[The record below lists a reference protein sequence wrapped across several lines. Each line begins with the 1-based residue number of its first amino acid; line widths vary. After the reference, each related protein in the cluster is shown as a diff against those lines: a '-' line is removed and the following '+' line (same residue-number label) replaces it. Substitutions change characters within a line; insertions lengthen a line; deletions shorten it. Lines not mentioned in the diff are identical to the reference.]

1 MQLKTTMFNSGDG
14 GATVMTPTN
23 LDESMEPR
31 SRLSKSP
38 EQHKQHSFQTP
49 SKQQESPTKKTPKRA
64 FDPLKALMSRHYISS
79 TAVKKDPDEPHQVM
93 LNGKALNFKSP

>member
-31 SRLSKSP
+31 SRLSKAL
-38 EQHKQHSFQTP
+38 
-49 SKQQESPTKKTPKRA
+49 SKKS
-64 FDPLKALMSRHYISS
+64 LS
-79 TAVKKDPDEPHQVM
+79 
-93 LNGKALNFKSP
+93 KSPD